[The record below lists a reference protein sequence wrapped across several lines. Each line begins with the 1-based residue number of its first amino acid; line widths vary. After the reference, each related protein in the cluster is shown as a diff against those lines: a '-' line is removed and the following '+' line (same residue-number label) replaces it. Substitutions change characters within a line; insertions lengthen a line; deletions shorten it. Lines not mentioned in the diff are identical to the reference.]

1 MVNKVKVFAP
11 ATVANVG
18 PGFDIF
24 GMAIDHV
31 GDELEV
37 VIHDEPG
44 IKINPIEGFENLP
57 TDPEKNVVGVVAQA
71 ILDKVNDNRGFEIT
85 IHKNVLPGSGL
96 GSSASSSAA
105 AAYAANHLL
114 GSPFETNDLV
124 EFAMQG
130 EKAASG
136 KAHADNVAPSLLGG
150 FTMIRS
156 YKPLDVISVPYP
168 SDIYITVIHPQIEI
182 KTSDSKKILKKE
194 IMLDSAIQQ
203 WSNTAGLVLGLAT
216 SDYDLISRS
225 LTDVIVE
232 PVRSVLIPC
241 YDEVKNSAIE
251 TGALGCSISGSG
263 PSIFALSKGNQIA
276 KEVALAFESIYAKA
290 GINNKIYISK
300 ISDKGARLIN

>member
-37 VIHDEPG
+37 VIHDEPD

-57 TDPEKNVVGVVAQA
+57 TDPEKNVVGVVTQA

-156 YKPLDVISVPYP
+156 YKPLDVISIPYP

-276 KEVALAFESIYAKA
+276 KEVALAFESVYTKA
-290 GINNKIYISK
+290 GINYKIYVSRV
-300 ISDKGARLIN
+300 SNKGARLIN